1 MAQTV
6 KVEIIKKANDKK
18 LHSLR
23 IRITENRKHKYKS
36 LGINL
41 LKSHWDYKNER
52 INSKNKDYKI
62 YNEKITNTLKELNEA
77 NNNINALNSDNT
89 TIADYWELHAK
100 TTTNAGTKDNRKATL
115 KKFRAFLK
123 AEKIEGL
130 KFNQLNPDIVKLY
143 ETYLLN
149 KLTKR
154 SVNSYIGYFK
164 AVVNKAIKHQ
174 LVNYRVH
181 PFILHKRLNNDRK
194 KARALTVEQVRE
206 LMSIKLKPRQDY
218 HRNLFLFQ
226 IMAGG
231 LRIRDV
237 ICLKWRNIEVNANGI
252 YLNYIQ
258 SKTNKQI
265 NTKLSYK
272 ALKPLN
278 HILME
283 LQPTETKTVIGFY
296 SHLEKLLSSKA
307 DYEKENK
314 YSQLTDD
321 KLKEY
326 IHYDQKNKKY
336 YEFKNADKSKI
347 YEIDINQ
354 QIEDYTSSLF
364 MQYIIIFGKL
374 HKEKPSNYIFNLMN
388 GIELPENN
396 TDFKIKN
403 KIQGKIG
410 IVNYHLEKIA
420 KKMNIPTFT
429 THTARHTFAQV
440 LVNSNTNLFYIQQFL
455 GHSSLR
461 VTQNYVRSLDND
473 KLDEVSETLASHF

>member
-1 MAQTV
+1 MGTV
-6 KVEIIKKANDKK
+6 KVELIKKQNDKK

-36 LGINL
+36 LGIHI
-41 LKSHWDYKNER
+41 LKSHWDFDKQRVKSNNNNYR
-52 INSKNKDYKI
+52 I
-62 YNEKITNTLKELNEA
+62 YNEKITNTLKELQQA
-77 NNNINALNSDNT
+77 DNNIKALQSDKT
-89 TIADYWELHAK
+89 VIAEYWELHTK

-115 KKFRAFLK
+115 KKFKAFLK

-130 KFNQLNPDIVKLY
+130 KFNQLTPDIVKLY
-143 ETYLLN
+143 ETYLLSN
-149 KLTKR
+149 LTKR

-181 PFILHKRLNNDRK
+181 PFILHKRLTNDRK
-194 KARALTVEQVRE
+194 KARALTVEQVKKLKAIE
-206 LMSIKLKPRQDY
+206 LKPRQDY

-237 ICLKWRNIEVNANGI
+237 ICLKWKNIEVNEYGI
-252 YLNYIQ
+252 YLNYTQ

-265 NTKLSYK
+265 RTKLSYK
-272 ALKPLN
+272 ALEPLTA
-278 HILME
+278 ILKNNYPK
-283 LQPTETKTVIGFY
+283 QIKAIKG
-296 SHLEKLLSSKA
+296 LLSQLSKLENA
-307 DYEKENK
+307 KLNYENNNKFSALTNDKLELYKHYDYE
-314 YSQLTDD
+314 S
-321 KLKEY
+321 
-326 IHYDQKNKKY
+326 KKY
-336 YEFKNADKSKI
+336 YNFKNVDKNKV

-354 QIEDYTSSLF
+354 QIENYIQSI
-364 MQYIIIFGKL
+364 MIQYIMIFNNL
-374 HKEKPSNYIFNLMN
+374 HSNSPNSYIFSLMN
-388 GIELPENN
+388 GISIPENN

-461 VTQNYVRSLDND
+461 VTQNYVRSLDN
-473 KLDEVSETLASHF
+473 KQLDEVSDTLASHF